1 MKDEEKDSE
10 SRDTGSC
17 SSDIYRSVSLP
28 DFFKAGQDTEQYAYI
43 EEEVKKGELVL
54 GVTESGSLSLEEA
67 EFTYDID
74 LSDESEEESEQ
85 EESTEEDSEESEEE
99 DTVHYPEIEEVYIVS
114 GQRIKAGDPVFQLS
128 GDSVEAVRKYLNS
141 QVTEKKIAL
150 SEAVAEQTAEEIIAR
165 TEYETSKLTAEL
177 AESQYTASVT
187 KAQQEIINLQAQ
199 IKALEQE
206 INSACEDVADE
217 DFLEELEEARL
228 AYEKAEQTLED
239 TDKHSTAAYTANYA
253 SWQQAKS
260 SYETLSEQKTS
271 LEETILENQE
281 EIQSLNEEIQ
291 EKYALLGSEE
301 EEADRDRSLSQAEG
315 SLAGEIYAYTQETY
329 SESVDT
335 AQAELSAAEEK
346 LQDFETFAGEDG
358 ILYAAEDGLVTA
370 VNYEEGDSLIST
382 GALYTYA
389 PEHSYMVSVDVS
401 EEDVSDIAIGDK
413 VQVAFTAYPDEIWE
427 GTVSSIT
434 TTKTSD
440 YAKTVSYPVDIQIEG
455 DISQLYGGMSAQITF
470 VSDSVSDALY
480 ISRKAIVEENGKT
493 YVYVDDSQGNKVL
506 KEVTTGFEN
515 STDVQITEGLSEGEI
530 VYMRSQVNVSEEE
543 LYGQQEES
551 QDENQDGAAQNG
563 DENNGSME
571 NGNMPAQSEGMMQP
585 PTGSD
590 NMGRPGSRQ

>member
-1 MKDEEKDSE
+1 MKKKILKAGILAAVLLTF
-10 SRDTGSC
+10 TGL
-17 SSDIYRSVSLP
+17 SVYQI
-28 DFFKAGQDTEQYAYI
+28 FFKAGQDTEQYAYI

-150 SEAVAEQTAEEIIAR
+150 SEAVAEQTAEEITAR

-199 IKALEQE
+199 IEVLEQE

-260 SYETLSEQKTS
+260 SYETLSEQKTA
-271 LEETILENQE
+271 LEETISENQE

-329 SESVDT
+329 SESVDA

-358 ILYAAEDGLVTA
+358 ILYATEDGLVTA

-401 EEDVSDIAIGDK
+401 EEDISDIAIGDK

-440 YAKTVSYPVDIQIEG
+440 YAKTVSYPVTIQIEG

-470 VSDSVSDALY
+470 VSDSVADALY

-515 STDVQITEGLSEGEI
+515 STDIQITDGLSEGEI

-543 LYGQQEES
+543 LYGQEEP

-571 NGNMPAQSEGMMQP
+571 NGNMPGQPEGMMQP